1 MSRQVI
7 LTALALGIGLACRTR
22 DDGTIRLTGETAAV
36 SVDPADQPPVA
47 VNPVSPVEYPAA
59 LREQG
64 IEGRVVLRLYADS
77 RGTLVA
83 ESTKVAESSGYPAL
97 DSAAT
102 TGAPKLR
109 FSPALRNGRPV
120 AGAFL
125 QPIHFR
131 IPRTR
136 STAP

>member
-1 MSRQVI
+1 MSRRVL
-7 LTALALGIGLACRTR
+7 LTALALAAGLGCRTR
-22 DDGTIRLTGETAAV
+22 DDGTVRLTGETAAV

-97 DSAAT
+97 DSAAI
-102 TGAPKLR
+102 TGSPKLR
-109 FSPALRNGRPV
+109 FSPALRNGRAV

-131 IPRTR
+131 VPRTR
-136 STAP
+136 STPQ